1 MKHYLTILLWVF
13 FFLVFLKLSRFRVL
27 KYVIKFI
34 HKYLVFILF
43 STVSSN
49 FPLFVYMKATEFYV
63 LF

>member
-1 MKHYLTILLWVF
+1 MKHYLTILLCG
-13 FFLVFLKLSRFRVL
+13 FFLVFSKLSHFRVL

-49 FPLFVYMKATEFYV
+49 CPLFVYMEATEFYM